1 MVGVF
6 DRISGIDL
14 HAGLGDTSP
23 INQTLP
29 TGRDIMG
36 KTIKAFTPEQ
46 RAARKA
52 RHERELARRI
62 KRAQPQYT
70 GRAVFTI
77 AGASD

>member
-1 MVGVF
+1 
-6 DRISGIDL
+6 
-14 HAGLGDTSP
+14 
-23 INQTLP
+23 
-29 TGRDIMG
+29 MG

-70 GRAVFTI
+70 GKAVFTI
-77 AGASD
+77 AGAAE